1 LFRHCQCIIDLDA
14 EVPHGA
20 FDFGMPEQ
28 ELNGPQVSRAPID
41 QGCLGS
47 PERMC
52 AEEMWVKADAG
63 EPF

>member
-1 LFRHCQCIIDLDA
+1 
-14 EVPHGA
+14 
-20 FDFGMPEQ
+20 MPEQ